1 MKKTYNPLALG
12 GFWIGGLLGGLTA
25 RLIFGKG
32 KLWLIFQRCVE
43 EACINMNISSYT
55 FYGTII
61 GLILGYLLHITLRR
75 KK

>member
-1 MKKTYNPLALG
+1 MKKTYNPLALW

-55 FYGTII
+55 FYGAII